1 MSKYGIKITKPWS
14 KEMYEHNDKV
24 ADMMKKNIEKSIV
37 KHQNDFDKLNEL
49 MVLCG
54 GIQWGPSLNGNDD
67 TSELYEEVMNEL
79 DNVQNYWLN
88 EEYSYYAEKGLVS
101 DIDLEFI
108 GY

>member
-1 MSKYGIKITKPWS
+1 MNVLVKPNVTKPWS
-14 KEMYEHNDKV
+14 KEMYDHNDKV

-54 GIQWGPSLNGNDD
+54 GIQYGDGYAISDLYNDVI
-67 TSELYEEVMNEL
+67 SEI

-88 EEYSYYAEKGLVS
+88 EEYPYYAEKGLVS

>member
-1 MSKYGIKITKPWS
+1 MPPPISR
-14 KEMYEHNDKV
+14 
-24 ADMMKKNIEKSIV
+24 KNNK
-37 KHQNDFDKLNEL
+37 NNWDKLNEL
-49 MVLCG
+49 IQLCG
-54 GIQWGPSLNGNDD
+54 GIQWGASYGSDDD
-67 TSELYEEVMNEL
+67 TSELYEEVINQL